1 MGKTSTLII
10 LFFSIHF
17 WGQVEQTNRD
27 HKKLEQM
34 NIGWAPIM
42 APNGN
47 VVGKNTMVQGR
58 TYTAYQI
65 ELIDIFT
72 EWIKKSYTPIGGL
85 AQPSRNTI
93 PDCKSNCLYVP
104 FGTGISMKM
113 WAPAYDNA
121 GKKIIRAQ
129 PASHDD
135 IHIYSNWLPGREDA
149 DGWFNT
155 QSQYFFSMYYTPK
168 LVLLNPE
175 HAKIIQPK
183 VDEIKKNI
191 ELDGNFFVYFTDGGN
206 QVNIVLSPL
215 DKLPIKPLTK
225 GTLLNEGI
233 KAIER
238 AKSANKLMDW
248 QYERYKNNIEKLR
261 EKHQASLNEPAQ
273 IRNGQLTV
281 ISYTTD
287 PDIFDVSGLDYGFPI
302 YQFDESIYVQAKK
315 DQPLWI
321 TISFPYTTPSKID
334 YSTYTVRSEIFN
346 AMLYNFNY
354 QFVYDYFFNPG
365 KVKGKI
371 YEMRNKDIFEKNV
384 EKYSKVD

>member
-1 MGKTSTLII
+1 
-10 LFFSIHF
+10 
-17 WGQVEQTNRD
+17 
-27 HKKLEQM
+27 
-34 NIGWAPIM
+34 
-42 APNGN
+42 
-47 VVGKNTMVQGR
+47 
-58 TYTAYQI
+58 
-65 ELIDIFT
+65 
-72 EWIKKSYTPIGGL
+72 
-85 AQPSRNTI
+85 
-93 PDCKSNCLYVP
+93 
-104 FGTGISMKM
+104 
-113 WAPAYDNA
+113 
-121 GKKIIRAQ
+121 
-129 PASHDD
+129 
-135 IHIYSNWLPGREDA
+135 
-149 DGWFNT
+149 
-155 QSQYFFSMYYTPK
+155 
-168 LVLLNPE
+168 
-175 HAKIIQPK
+175 

-321 TISFPYTTPSKID
+321 TISFPYTTPSKTD

-384 EKYSKVD
+384 GKYSKVD